1 MSPTEST
8 PEFAPLPAG
17 LPAGSAS
24 RSETG
29 DEVDPELVA
38 LPDPPKS
45 ERSWTIVVLLVTV
58 LASTAMMVSLV
69 RDALYAVTPSNP
81 ADLGELHGAQ
91 INAALDNHYVR
102 GEAMLGA
109 AGAIRYERA
118 FDSDS
123 YRVAPVAG
131 RPDLWVEIRVPDGQE
146 SSRFVPP
153 TQFSGR
159 LVRFAEVGPRHRG
172 LQDAIAGIGGGQVP
186 ENAWLLVDG
195 EPPVAARWAVSLVA
209 MFFGFAMW
217 NAVAIQR
224 LLRRIA

>member
-1 MSPTEST
+1 M
-8 PEFAPLPAG
+8 PL
-17 LPAGSAS
+17 AGSAAAA
-24 RSETG
+24 

-69 RDALYAVTPSNP
+69 RDAVYAFTPSHP

-91 INAALDNHYVR
+91 IDGALDNHYVR

-109 AGAIRYERA
+109 AGALRYERA

-131 RPDLWVEIRVPDGQE
+131 RPDVWVEIRVPDGQE

-172 LQDAIAGIGGGQVP
+172 LRDAIASVGGGRVP

-195 EPPVAARWAVSLVA
+195 EPPMAARWAVSLVVL
-209 MFFGFAMW
+209 FFGFAMW

-224 LLRRIA
+224 LLRKIA

>member
-1 MSPTEST
+1 MPPTESA
-8 PEFAPLPAG
+8 PEFLPLAGAAPA
-17 LPAGSAS
+17 A
-24 RSETG
+24 
-29 DEVDPELVA
+29 DEVDPELLA
-38 LPDPPKS
+38 LPDPPKTD
-45 ERSWTIVVLLVTV
+45 RTWTVALLAITV
-58 LASTAMMVSLV
+58 LASVLMMVSLV
-69 RDALYAVTPSNP
+69 RDALYAFTPSHP
-81 ADLGELHGAQ
+81 VDLGDLHGAFRNQ
-91 INAALDNHYVR
+91 GLDASLDNHYVR

-131 RPDLWVEIRVPDGQE
+131 RPDVWVEIRVPDGQE

-172 LQDAIAGIGGGQVP
+172 LQDAIGSVGGGQVP
-186 ENAWLLVDG
+186 ANAWLLVDG
-195 EPPVAARWAVSLVA
+195 EPPVAARWAVSLVIL
-209 MFFGFAMW
+209 FFGFAMW

-224 LLRRIA
+224 LLRKIA

>member
-1 MSPTEST
+1 MPPTESA
-8 PEFAPLPAG
+8 PEFLPLAG
-17 LPAGSAS
+17 AA
-24 RSETG
+24 TAA
-29 DEVDPELVA
+29 DEVDPELLA
-38 LPDPPKS
+38 LPDPPKTD
-45 ERSWTIVVLLVTV
+45 RTWTVALLAITV
-58 LASTAMMVSLV
+58 LASVLMMVSLV
-69 RDALYAVTPSNP
+69 RDALYAFTPSHP

-91 INAALDNHYVR
+91 IDSSLDNHYVR

-131 RPDLWVEIRVPDGQE
+131 RPDVWVEIRVPDGQE

-172 LQDAIAGIGGGQVP
+172 LQDAIGSVGGGQVP
-186 ENAWLLVDG
+186 ANAWLLVDG
-195 EPPVAARWAVSLVA
+195 EPPVAARWAVSLVVL
-209 MFFGFAMW
+209 FFGFAMW

-224 LLRRIA
+224 LLRKIA

>member
-1 MSPTEST
+1 MPPTESA
-8 PEFAPLPAG
+8 PEFLPLAGAAPA
-17 LPAGSAS
+17 A
-24 RSETG
+24 
-29 DEVDPELVA
+29 DEVDPELLA
-38 LPDPPKS
+38 LPDPPKTD
-45 ERSWTIVVLLVTV
+45 RTWTVALLAITV
-58 LASTAMMVSLV
+58 LASVLMMVSLV
-69 RDALYAVTPSNP
+69 RDAIYAFTPSHP

-91 INAALDNHYVR
+91 IDALLDNHYVR

-131 RPDLWVEIRVPDGQE
+131 RPDVWVEIRVPDGQE

-172 LQDAIAGIGGGQVP
+172 LQDAIGSVGGGQVP
-186 ENAWLLVDG
+186 ANAWLLVDG
-195 EPPVAARWAVSLVA
+195 EPPVAARWAVSLVIL
-209 MFFGFAMW
+209 FFAFAMW

-224 LLRRIA
+224 LLRKIA